1 VGTAGGAEAFELAK
15 VQKIAAV
22 VQTAQRNLQV
32 LYQQMVELQK
42 HIATMPQGLERE
54 QAIQLFQQRKQE
66 YEKMKGDEQKLLV
79 MQQRIQSAAAAAM
92 TGPLAGVEASRSMSS
107 FANPSSSAAMSPSPA
122 PAPAPAT
129 PAPPSPTIASS
140 PAPQPHV
147 QQRRPPA
154 KQANKRPPAS
164 SAVSTPAPPHTP
176 APAHAEAAAAPPQPQ
191 PQSQAHPKASP
202 AASTPVPSSAGTPL
216 QPEKTKRPP
225 ARKSTTPTA
234 TGAGAVGAQ
243 EAATQ
248 QAASTKPAVNPDAAH
263 REQIKKRTHEALA
276 RDVRTVHNPPCKRHV
291 ARDEMLAVLRAYA
304 VVHTGD
310 PGEAEA
316 ELAASDAKFREAAAL
331 LLHRC
336 ALAERR
342 HVQQMQAE
350 ARRKV
355 PRAERNALLRKYLDD
370 AREEDEEARRTGMHR
385 AEARR
390 GRAGGVLVRGLMR
403 SPTCTRRRRRRACGG
418 RSVGA

>member
-22 VQTAQRNLQV
+22 VQTAQRNLQA

-42 HIATMPQGLERE
+42 HIAAMPQGLERE

-122 PAPAPAT
+122 PALTPAT
-129 PAPPSPTIASS
+129 PAPPSPTIAAS
-140 PAPQPHV
+140 PAPQPHA

-154 KQANKRPPAS
+154 KQANKRPPAA
-164 SAVSTPAPPHTP
+164 SAASTPAPPHTP
-176 APAHAEAAAAPPQPQ
+176 APAHAEAATAPPQSQ
-191 PQSQAHPKASP
+191 PQSQSQSHPKASP

-234 TGAGAVGAQ
+234 TGPGASAGAGSAQ
-243 EAATQ
+243 ETAAQ
-248 QAASTKPAVNPDAAH
+248 QAAGTKPAVNPDAAH
-263 REQIKKRTHEALA
+263 REQIKKRTHEALV

-291 ARDEMLAVLRAYA
+291 ARDEMLGVLRAYA

-310 PGEAEA
+310 PGEAEAEA

-385 AEARR
+385 AAA
-390 GRAGGVLVRGLMR
+390 GRAGG
-403 SPTCTRRRRRRACGG
+403 RAGC
-418 RSVGA
+418 RSVG